1 MAKLKRSLSSL
12 RKRRIL
18 TLMILLT
25 AVASIFHLA
34 GEGYG
39 QIAHLNVE
47 PSGTLLKAGFNNNV
61 TITIYNEFEP
71 IYELDITIS
80 FPTSMQ
86 VPSSPTVLGVN
97 HWKFNKV
104 NKGDQVMLSI
114 VIFVPDD
121 AAGNAYTASLILTYK
136 RLGYISPY
144 TETHTIGFYA
154 KGWIDM
160 TIYDLTVDP
169 SPSRPGEPISFTA
182 SLLNKGNVPA
192 MFTNVTLVG
201 DEVLIYKPESFSYL
215 GQVDPNSPAPF
226 TLEALV
232 KPGIEEGNYT
242 ISIYVSYEDD
252 EHILYRTVKDVS
264 FEVIKPIE
272 EKPRPSRIPILGY
285 IEYAKDYLSQGN
297 MLIIVVVILLAIII
311 GGVAAARHRK
321 LEEEEFL

>member
-1 MAKLKRSLSSL
+1 MKGSSSYLRNTIALIALFMA
-12 RKRRIL
+12 I
-18 TLMILLT
+18 T
-25 AVASIFHLA
+25 SIFHLT
-34 GEGYG
+34 GEGYC
-39 QIAHLNVE
+39 QIAHLDVE
-47 PSGTLLKAGFNNNV
+47 PSETSLKAGFNNNV
-61 TITIYNEFEP
+61 TITIYNGFEP
-71 IYELDITIS
+71 IYELDIAIS

-97 HWKFNKV
+97 HWKFDKV
-104 NKGDQVMLSI
+104 NKGDQVKLPI

-169 SPSRPGEPISFTA
+169 SPSRPGEPVSFTA
-182 SLLNKGNVPA
+182 SLLNRGNIPA

-201 DEVLIYKPESFSYL
+201 DEILIYRPESFSYL

-226 TLEALV
+226 TLEAMI
-232 KPGIEEGNYT
+232 KPDVEDGNYT
-242 ISIYVSYEDD
+242 VAIYVSYEDE
-252 EHILYRTVKDVS
+252 EHIPYRVVKEVS

-272 EKPRPSRIPILGY
+272 EEPRSSQIPILGY
-285 IEYAKDYLSQGN
+285 LEQARNYLPQGN
-297 MLIIVVVILLAIII
+297 MLFIIVVMVLAAVI
-311 GGVAAARHRK
+311 GGVAAAKRRK
-321 LEEEEFL
+321 PEEEEFL